1 MECKPYMHN
10 QNIGRIGE
18 KRAEEYY
25 IKQGFK
31 VLFRNFRTPFG
42 EIDLIVSRNNLTVF
56 VEVKCRISTNFGY
69 PEEYINKRKLN
80 KIKKGVQFYALKNE
94 SRDLRIDVV
103 SVILSADG
111 EVKDWQVYENVYA

>member
-1 MECKPYMHN
+1 MHN